1 MEAEVKLLIV
11 DDHPLFVDGFLAMVG
26 RLRPDWEIETA
37 STGGQALARL
47 AEQQVRAAIIDVFLP
62 DRDGFDLLHEV
73 AGRWPGLPL
82 ILISGKDH
90 AAMNVRAQASRA
102 HGFIPKTMPAP
113 RFVDM
118 IEAVLAGGSAFAYG
132 ERPADLPALTERQ
145 AQILDLLADGHG
157 NKEIRYRL
165 GIAERTVRAHLTELF
180 SALGVHSRMQAL
192 IRAREL
198 GLIQ

>member
-1 MEAEVKLLIV
+1 MRLLIV
-11 DDHPLFVDGFLAMVG
+11 DDHPLFVDGFLAMTA
-26 RLRPDWEIETA
+26 RLRPDWTIETA
-37 STGGQALARL
+37 ATGAQALTKL
-47 AEQQVRAAIIDVFLP
+47 GEQPVSVAIIDVFLP
-62 DRDGFDLLHEV
+62 DRDGFDLMHEV
-73 AGRWPGLPL
+73 AARWPGLPL

-102 HGFIPKTMPAP
+102 QGFIPKTMPAP
-113 RFVDM
+113 RFVEM

-132 ERPADLPALTERQ
+132 ERPADLPCLTERQ

-180 SALGVHSRMQAL
+180 AALGVHSRMQAL

-198 GLIQ
+198 GLVS